1 VNSAATATRAAGDG
15 LSSGADE
22 KGVIGAVRSKQALQ
36 AAIRGGGRAV
46 LVVNT
51 RSRKGRRHWPGLP
64 ARLAAAGLPV
74 QATFAIH
81 DPADLPEILTRA
93 LQPAPDLLLF
103 GGGDGSLTA
112 AAARLAH
119 RDTALGVLPLGTT
132 NNFARSLGM
141 PMRFTGAIAA
151 LAAGKVADVDLARA
165 GPDVF
170 ANMASIGLSVQ
181 VAQAVPHRLK
191 RVLGR
196 GAYSLTAARHL
207 PGHRAFKATLRV
219 DGAEQVVWTHQLN
232 IANGGHHAGRRIAS
246 DAGVDDRLLVVYR
259 LGDAGRLHV
268 TAQTARQ
275 VVVGPRRP
283 LSHGPFVTTGE
294 VWVDTDP
301 PLALDLDGEV
311 RGRTPVRITLLPQA
325 LRVLVPQGFADT

>member
-1 VNSAATATRAAGDG
+1 M
-15 LSSGADE
+15 
-22 KGVIGAVRSKQALQ
+22 RSKQALQ

-51 RSRKGRRHWPGLP
+51 RSRKGRRHWPGLS

-74 QATFAIH
+74 QAAFAIH
-81 DPADLPEILTRA
+81 DPAQLPDILTRA
-93 LQPAPDLLLF
+93 LEPAPDLLLF

-112 AAARLAH
+112 AAARLAYC
-119 RDTALGVLPLGTT
+119 DTALGVLPLGTT
-132 NNFARSLGM
+132 NNFARGLGM
-141 PMRFTGAIAA
+141 PTSLGGAIAA
-151 LAAGKVADVDLARA
+151 LASGKVADVDLAKA
-165 GPDVF
+165 GEDLF

-196 GAYSLTAARHL
+196 GAYTLTAARRL
-207 PGHRAFKATLRV
+207 PGHQAFKATLII

-232 IANGGHHAGRRIAS
+232 VANGGYHAGRRIAR
-246 DAGVDDRLLVVYR
+246 DASVDDRLLVVYR

-268 TAQTARQ
+268 TGQTVRQ
-275 VVVGPRRP
+275 VMVGPRRP
-283 LSHGPFVTTGE
+283 LADGPYVMTRE

-311 RGRTPVRITLLPQA
+311 RGTTPVRITLLPQA
-325 LRVLVPQGFADT
+325 LRVLVPHSFADT

>member
-1 VNSAATATRAAGDG
+1 MWRHPWLFAV
-15 LSSGADE
+15 E
-22 KGVIGAVRSKQALQ
+22 KDVIGLMRSKQALHD
-36 AAIRGGGRAV
+36 AIRGGGRVV

-74 QATFAIH
+74 QAAFPVH
-81 DPADLPEILTRA
+81 DPAQLSEVLTQA
-93 LQPAPDLLLF
+93 LTPAPDLLLF

-112 AAARLAH
+112 AADRLAH

-132 NNFARSLGM
+132 NNFARSLGL
-141 PMRFTGAIAA
+141 PLDVAGAIAA
-151 LAAGKVADVDLARA
+151 LAGGKVADVDLAKA
-165 GPDVF
+165 GEDLF

-196 GAYSLTAARHL
+196 GAYTLTAARRL
-207 PGHRAFKATLRV
+207 SGHRAFKATLRV
-219 DGAEQVVWTHQLN
+219 DGAERVVRTHQLN
-232 IANGGHHAGRRIAS
+232 VANGGYHAGRRIAR
-246 DAGVDDRLLVVYR
+246 DAGVDDRLLVIYR
-259 LGDAGRLHV
+259 LGDAGRLQL
-268 TAQTARQ
+268 TGQTVRQ
-275 VVVGPRRP
+275 VVVGPHRP
-283 LSHGPFVTTGE
+283 LADGPYVMTRE

-311 RGRTPVRITLLPQA
+311 RGTTPVRIVLLPQA
-325 LRVLVPQGFADT
+325 LRVLVPPTFADT

>member
-1 VNSAATATRAAGDG
+1 MTGTQLAAARA
-15 LSSGADE
+15 L
-22 KGVIGAVRSKQALQ
+22 GVERRGEDVRSKQALQ
-36 AAIRGGGRAV
+36 DAIRGGGRVV

-51 RSRKGRRHWPGLP
+51 RSRKGRRHWPRLP
-64 ARLAAAGLPV
+64 ERLAAAGLTVHSALPV
-74 QATFAIH
+74 H
-81 DPADLPEILTRA
+81 DPSHLSEVLLRA
-93 LQPAPDLLLF
+93 LEPAPDLLIF

-132 NNFARSLGM
+132 NNFARSLGL
-141 PMRFTGAIAA
+141 PMGLTGAVAA
-151 LAAGKVADVDLARA
+151 LAGGKVADVDLAQA
-165 GPDVF
+165 GPDRF

-196 GAYSLTAARHL
+196 GAYTLTAARRL

-219 DGAEQVVWTHQLN
+219 NGTEQVVWTHQLN
-232 IANGGHHAGRRIAS
+232 IANGGYHAGRRIAS

-268 TAQTARQ
+268 TGQTIRQ
-275 VVVGPRRP
+275 VVMGPRRP
-283 LSHGPFVTTGE
+283 LAEGPFVVTRE

-301 PLALDLDGEV
+301 PLPLDLDGEV
-311 RGRTPVRITLLPQA
+311 RGTTPVRITLLPGA
-325 LRVLVPQGFADT
+325 LRVLVPRSFADT

>member
-1 VNSAATATRAAGDG
+1 MTASRGKAPAGT
-15 LSSGADE
+15 GAE
-22 KGVIGAVRSKQALQ
+22 GPVRSKRAL
-36 AAIRGGGRAV
+36 ADAIRGGGRTV

-51 RSRKGRRHWPGLP
+51 RSRKGRRHLPRLP

-74 QATFAIH
+74 QAALAVD
-81 DPADLPEILTRA
+81 DPAELPEILTRA
-93 LQPAPDLLLF
+93 LEPAPELLIF

-132 NNFARSLGM
+132 NNFARSLGL
-141 PMRFTGAIAA
+141 PLDLGGAIAT
-151 LAAGKVADVDLARA
+151 LAAGRVADVDLASA
-165 GPDVF
+165 GEHLF
-170 ANMASIGLSVQ
+170 ANMASIGVSVQ

-191 RVLGR
+191 RWLGR
-196 GAYSLTAARHL
+196 GAYPLTAARRL
-207 PGHRAFKATLRV
+207 PTHRAFRATLRA
-219 DGAEQVVWTHQLN
+219 DGVEQVVWTHQLN
-232 IANGGHHAGRRIAS
+232 IANGGYHAGRRIAR

-268 TAQTARQ
+268 TGEMVRQ
-275 VVVGPRRP
+275 LLVGPRRP
-283 LSHGPFVTTGE
+283 LAAGRFVTTRE

-301 PLALDLDGEV
+301 SLPLDLDGEV

-325 LRVLVPQGFADT
+325 LRVLVPPGFVDT

>member
-1 VNSAATATRAAGDG
+1 
-15 LSSGADE
+15 
-22 KGVIGAVRSKQALQ
+22 VRSKQALQ

-51 RSRKGRRHWPGLP
+51 HSRKGRRHGPGLP

-81 DPADLPEILTRA
+81 DPADLPQILARA
-93 LQPAPDLLLF
+93 LEPAPDLLLF

-132 NNFARSLGM
+132 NNFARSLGL
-141 PMRFTGAIAA
+141 PMGLAGAIAA
-151 LAAGKVADVDLARA
+151 LAGGKVADVDLAQA
-165 GPDVF
+165 GPDLF

-181 VAQAVPHRLK
+181 VAQAVPARLK
-191 RVLGR
+191 RMLGR
-196 GAYSLTAARHL
+196 GAYTLTAARHL

-219 DGAEQVVWTHQLN
+219 DGTEQVVWTHQLN
-232 IANGGHHAGRRIAS
+232 IANGGYHAGRRIAR
-246 DAGVDDRLLVVYR
+246 DASVDDRLLVVYR
-259 LGDAGRLHV
+259 LGGAGRLHV
-268 TAQTARQ
+268 TGQTIHQ
-275 VVVGPRRP
+275 VVMGPRRP
-283 LSHGPFVTTGE
+283 LADGPFVVTRE

-311 RGRTPVRITLLPQA
+311 RGTTPVRITLLPQA
-325 LRVLVPQGFADT
+325 LRVLVPADFVDS